1 MEVEL
6 KDKNELSQNPNFQ
19 IQEVDNNEQ
28 LKGALIDISRLCEEE
43 DIKAAKE
50 INKTKALRNIVSKFN
65 NIDNVDQKEIDKL
78 KKKICTS
85 ADQALEDELYE
96 SYVEQI
102 TTESNSKKENK
113 TKTNIRKEARF
124 LASWTSVKNRLDS
137 IGEMINNK
145 DNLVKIRN
153 FTKSLGS
160 KSNKGDNKN
169 TVKITLT
176 DKNGTKNNVNLN
188 EINEILDGAEKLQ
201 SEINNNQQ
209 NNNQQ
214 SNANEDF
221 RTRKKNIAN
230 EFKKKKQDKFN
241 KLFEMIEC
249 TKKSLNTLIENST
262 GFFKDAKQSKPFGI
276 EGYNSGIK
284 KSWEVFRTYDFKDI
298 GFYLKNF
305 IESCE
310 NTVNESGF
318 NNSASFVQ
326 IGAVLSAIMFHIN
339 GLETM
344 MQNIID
350 LVNNMNIEKSLLAK
364 FGPNSMV
371 KINQKINE
379 SPKKKD
385 NQRFIKAEEWT
396 KLTGFEKFK
405 TSFKFSDFTQNV
417 PLGWWRSFTKEQK
430 IEVLKLQTEWK
441 KKRMVELSEL
451 YKEDP
456 DRYLRY
462 IDTFLFYANR
472 DKYGLVIKIDK
483 ELENVIQLDEEDKLI
498 LNGLKDI
505 LNDASKKGLVFNKL
519 LVRDKYIYGNGLST
533 SDRLLKLKNK
543 KTVSTGYMK
552 PNVKYLMKK
561 PRNRFLKSKRKR
573 PQINYNE
580 RLDDDYSMEDNEENV
595 ISTNQ
600 KKNF

>member
-1 MEVEL
+1 MEIEV
-6 KDKNELSQNPNFQ
+6 KDKNELAQNPNFQ

-28 LKGALIDISRLCEEE
+28 LKGALIDISKLCEEE

-50 INKTKALRNIVSKFN
+50 INKTKVLRNIVSKFDK
-65 NIDNVDQKEIDKL
+65 IENVDQKEIDKL
-78 KKKICTS
+78 KKKICTA

-96 SYVEQI
+96 TYVEQI
-102 TTESNSKKENK
+102 TSECNAKNESK

-145 DNLVKIRN
+145 DNLVKMRN

-160 KSNKGDNKN
+160 KVKNDNNKK
-169 TVKITLT
+169 TVKIVLT
-176 DKNGTKNNVNLN
+176 DKNGTKNNINLN
-188 EINEILDGAEKLQ
+188 EVNELLEGAEKLQ
-201 SEINNNQQ
+201 DENSSQQ
-209 NNNQQ
+209 NANPQDK
-214 SNANEDF
+214 ANEEF
-221 RTRKKNIAN
+221 KNRKKNIAE

-241 KLFEMIEC
+241 KVFEMIDC

-262 GFFKDAKQSKPFGI
+262 GFFNEAKQNNPVGI
-276 EGYNSGIK
+276 EGYSSGIK
-284 KSWEVFRTYDFKDI
+284 KSWEIFRTINFKDI

-310 NTVNESGF
+310 NTINESGF

-339 GLETM
+339 GLELM
-344 MQNIID
+344 MKNVID
-350 LVNNMNIEKSLLAK
+350 LINNMNSEKTLMAK

-379 SPKKKD
+379 SQKNKS
-385 NQRFIKAEEWT
+385 NSNFIKSEEWT
-396 KLTGFEKFK
+396 KLSAFDKFK
-405 TSFKFSDFTQNV
+405 ASFKFSDFTQNV
-417 PLGWWRSFTKEQK
+417 PFGWWKAFTKEQK
-430 IEVLKLQTEWK
+430 IETLKLQTEWK

-451 YKEDP
+451 YKKDP
-456 DRYLRY
+456 DKYLRY

-472 DKYGLVIKIDK
+472 DKYGLIIKIDK
-483 ELENVIQLDEEDKLI
+483 DLEKVIELDEEDKLI

-505 LNDASKKGLVFNKL
+505 LDDASKKGLVFNKL

-533 SDRLLKLKNK
+533 SDRLQRLKAKRAQTNTNDK
-543 KTVSTGYMK
+543 FKTER
-552 PNVKYLMKK
+552 NRRK
-561 PRNRFLKSKRKR
+561 PRSRFLKSKRKR

-580 RLDDDYSMEDNEENV
+580 RLDDDFDMKEEDNNV
-595 ISTNQ
+595 ISTTQ